1 VPLETAAIMQG
12 GRMDL
17 TMIINKLEQL
27 TRESAETIKTAMEAL
42 NSESGLN
49 DPQQTLKTQFML
61 NQYSNFINYQ
71 TSMVK
76 IIRDLISGIISKL

>member
-1 VPLETAAIMQG
+1 
-12 GRMDL
+12 MDL